1 MADSVGLGEHGRRLD
16 YTAKTGWG
24 GSSSRAE
31 LSALGLL
38 LIFTLAIER
47 MVKN

>member
-24 GSSSRAE
+24 GRAE